1 MTVISELPHRTVSR
15 AKEVWHGFADSGF
28 VKSKPITLMVNTV
41 RELGKDDATQMAAG
55 VAYYAFFSLFP
66 MLLGLMAL
74 MGIFLQSQ
82 QLQQD
87 VLELVGENFP
97 GSSDFI
103 KSNISNVVRFRG
115 ALGVASIVGLL
126 WSASAVFGA
135 IGKAMNRAWEVP
147 KARPFYLSKVR
158 QIGMAFGVG
167 LLGVLSVSAT
177 SFLQLAGSRDLGIPG
192 EKYLFDRDVVNFL
205 LRLFPSM
212 LSLTIFLLVYKF
224 IPDVKTY
231 WRHIWIGAVIA
242 AVLFEVSKNLFV
254 WYLNTFASYDQVYGT
269 LASVIVLL
277 FWAYIS
283 ALILILGAEISS
295 EYAKMEEGVD
305 QID

>member
-1 MTVISELPHRTVSR
+1 MSR
-15 AKEVWHGFADSGF
+15 AREVWHGFADSGF
-28 VKSKPITLMVNTV
+28 VKSKPITLVVNTV
-41 RELGKDDATQMAAG
+41 RELDKDDATQMAAG
-55 VAYYAFFSLFP
+55 VAYYTFFSLFP
-66 MLLGLMAL
+66 LLIGLIAL

-82 QLQQD
+82 ALQED
-87 VLELVGENFP
+87 MLDLISKNFP

-103 KSNISNVVRFRG
+103 KNNISNIVRFRG
-115 ALGVASIVGLL
+115 PFGVVSIVGLL

-158 QIGMAFGVG
+158 QMGMALGVG
-167 LLGVLSVSAT
+167 LLGVLSISAT
-177 SFLQLAGSRDLGIPG
+177 SFLQLAGSHDLGIPG
-192 EKYLFDRDVVNFL
+192 EKYLFDTDVVNIL

-212 LSLTIFLLVYKF
+212 LSLAIFLLVYKF
-224 IPDVKTY
+224 IPDVKTH
-231 WRHIWIGAVIA
+231 WRHIWIGTIVA

-254 WYLNTFASYDQVYGT
+254 WYLNAFASYDQVYGT

-283 ALILILGAEISS
+283 AFILILGAEISS